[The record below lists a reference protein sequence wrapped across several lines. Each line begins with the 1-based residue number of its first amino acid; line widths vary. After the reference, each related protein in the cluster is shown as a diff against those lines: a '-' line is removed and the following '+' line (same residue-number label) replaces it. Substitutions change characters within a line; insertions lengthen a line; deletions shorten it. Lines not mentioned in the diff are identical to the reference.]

1 MCVWI
6 ISVVTLQTL
15 QTIVNR
21 FVIINVCIAKYFYIA
36 LARRPRKQKK
46 RTEKTHYL
54 RQHHYDSI
62 SLFEATGS
70 YHLGQNLGK
79 SHITQTYNINMDLNH
94 KWIKKVPVEKNTRT
108 STY

>member
-1 MCVWI
+1 MYSKIFLYCF
-6 ISVVTLQTL
+6 SKTTKK
-15 QTIVNR
+15 T
-21 FVIINVCIAKYFYIA
+21 
-36 LARRPRKQKK
+36 KK

-54 RQHHYDSI
+54 RQHQYHSI
-62 SLFEATGS
+62 SLFQATGS

-79 SHITQTYNINMDLNH
+79 PHITQTYNINIDY